1 MNRHMKNGV
10 GVAQNIILFGGT
22 SDIGHAILRRIVKP
36 GVARV
41 ALVSRD
47 LDAAALFASEMEDS
61 FPDVEIHHVRYD
73 AADASSMAHVVTEI
87 VSEIGDIDVAV
98 IAQGLLN
105 EGADYYNDPTAL
117 IPLAEVNFTS
127 TMVLLYALAQQMKLQ
142 GYGKTVLLSSV
153 AGERVRK
160 GNAAYGATKAG
171 IDGFALAL
179 DHELVGSGA
188 SILVVRPGFVTT
200 KMTTGMKKAPFST
213 DAESVAKVVESGI
226 ASGKKVVWAPSLL
239 RWMFLIL
246 KNVPLPIWRKLPL

>member
-10 GVAQNIILFGGT
+10 GVAQNIVLFGGT
-22 SDIGHAILRRIVKP
+22 SDIGQAILRRIVKP

-41 ALVSRD
+41 ALVSRN
-47 LDAAALFASEMEDS
+47 LETAANFASELEEA
-61 FPDVEIHHVRYD
+61 FPDVEIHHVRYN

-98 IAQGLLN
+98 VAQGVLN
-105 EGADYYNDPTAL
+105 EGMDYYSDPTGL
-117 IPLAEVNFTS
+117 ITLCDVNFTS
-127 TMVLLYALAQQMKLQ
+127 TMVLLYALSQQMKQQ

-160 GNAAYGATKAG
+160 GNSAYGATKAG

-179 DHELVGSGA
+179 DHELVGTGG

-213 DAESVAKVVESGI
+213 DAESVAKITEAGI
-226 ASGKKVVWAPSLL
+226 ASGKRVVWAPGLL

-246 KNVPLPIWRKLPL
+246 KNVPLPVWRKLPL